1 MVRSS
6 FIPLATYPSS
16 RLPPRYPR
24 ARALGGSTVHNAV
37 VNVVGNLRRDFA
49 NFEQMF
55 GSSWSL
61 DSVWEYFKL
70 IERNLY
76 IPNSTEHGYNGW
88 LATKGLDEAILAR
101 FPGESPRLTPFSA
114 VTN

>member
-1 MVRSS
+1 MYGTRVLLLTAYMHPKSS
-6 FIPLATYPSS
+6 
-16 RLPPRYPR
+16 RYPR
-24 ARALGGSTVHNAV
+24 ARGLGGSNIHNAV